1 MSNTCWAFATLG
13 LLHRKF
19 FDTVADEVRTRY
31 AINFQVWILPLF
43 IFFRRITTHFLA
55 SRNRLNPSN
64 TFNSNFKAQEIANL
78 VWSFATLNHHCEGML
93 HSFTPYVV
101 KMCAKGKGKNVP
113 IEKTIARFFKR
124 QEVANIA
131 WSCAV
136 LEEYPKEL
144 LPLLYTSLFGSATS
158 TSEDLKRIYGD
169 GGIQK
174 ATVMTMF
181 YVSSELLQKVVVLFR
196 RLFIKSIDKESSKT
210 FTFCLQ

>member
-1 MSNTCWAFATLG
+1 
-13 LLHRKF
+13 
-19 FDTVADEVRTRY
+19 
-31 AINFQVWILPLF
+31 
-43 IFFRRITTHFLA
+43 
-55 SRNRLNPSN
+55 
-64 TFNSNFKAQEIANL
+64 
-78 VWSFATLNHHCEGML
+78 ML

-101 KMCAKGKGKNVP
+101 KMCSKGKGKGVSV
-113 IEKTIARFFKR
+113 EKAIARFFKR

-181 YVSSELLQKVVVLFR
+181 YVSTDKYRKWILFR
-196 RLFIKSIDKESSKT
+196 NHFIKNIHQKRSKPVS
-210 FTFCLQ
+210 CACNRVSYLQI